1 MKKHTYLSIEDIVK
15 KAGIPRRTVERAIAN
30 NIYQYKYVPGVGRG
44 GRQLRIALESL
55 PQEAQD
61 RYNGVH
67 PSENHDKPAS
77 AYLHMTDAQREKAAF
92 KHLAVAAYKDF
103 KQEYSG
109 LDKMVAFLEHFNAE
123 HPEKPITR
131 RQLNHWETLFDRD
144 GVEGLV
150 DRRGGCNKGST
161 DIPPEAWDLFR
172 VYWLSEGRPTVE
184 WCYKKTKL
192 LYPDIPSV
200 KTFQRRVK
208 EIPYYAIKEYRE
220 GITASRDAL
229 PSMRRSR
236 LDIDSNDV

>member
-1 MKKHTYLSIEDIVK
+1 MTWVPVREIAAVLRVAETTIE
-15 KAGIPRRTVERAIAN
+15 RRAERGL
-30 NIYQYKYVPGVGRG
+30 YKYEYAPGRGRG

-67 PSENHDKPAS
+67 PSEDRDKPAS

-109 LDKMVAFLEHFNAE
+109 LDKMVAFLERFNAE

-150 DRRGGCNKGST
+150 DRRGGGNKGST

-184 WCYKKTKL
+184 WCYKKTRL